1 MGTTKLEVK
10 KAKVDFLDI
19 EELACKILG
28 LDYDAI
34 DADTSIIEE
43 EMFEQLEMSL
53 EMFQDVLER
62 LLPLV
67 DKGKSP
73 LTNEVYKGFA
83 DVEKQYWLLK
93 TKVSN

>member
-1 MGTTKLEVK
+1 MATKIEIK
-10 KAKVDFLDI
+10 KAKVDFYEM

-28 LDYDAI
+28 LDYDEI
-34 DADTSIIEE
+34 DADTSVIEE
-43 EMFEQLEMSL
+43 AMYEQLEMSL

-67 DKGKSP
+67 DKGQSP

-83 DVEKQYWLLK
+83 DVENQCWLLR
-93 TKVSN
+93 TKVSA